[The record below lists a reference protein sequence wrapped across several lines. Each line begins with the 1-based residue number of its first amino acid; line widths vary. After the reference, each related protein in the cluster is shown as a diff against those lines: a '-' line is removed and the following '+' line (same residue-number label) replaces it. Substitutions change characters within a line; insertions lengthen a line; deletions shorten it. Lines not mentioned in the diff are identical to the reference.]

1 MTFRSSLQSLLLC
14 ALLLGGPLLRTEAQ
28 TAASTTLEGA
38 LSAVVTVAVYE
49 TEFGKRSL
57 GFRGG
62 PANAAD
68 QAYAKMLD
76 LSGASG
82 SGSGFI
88 INQGGRP
95 LIVTNAHVIEQAA
108 DKDGALYVFTI
119 NRNKYKARVI
129 GGDSFYDLA
138 ILEFIDKPGS
148 EISALD
154 IRTDAAH
161 IGEPVYAI
169 GNPLGEYPYSV
180 SEGIISARNRV
191 RGGLTG
197 KFGFLQTTATVI
209 WGNSG
214 GPLVDAQGRVVGI
227 NSQIAFAQQGNQS
240 IWQPQINFA
249 LEMPIAKRL
258 IDELLENRIV
268 SRSYFGVELTQK
280 RSAYSPNSREYGYYG
295 RTYPSDPLPIVGKVI
310 EGSPAA
316 ALKPYAGYAVTAIDG
331 EAVRNLEEVLGKLEG
346 SKAGQAMTF
355 TVKKDGKTEQ
365 VSITPTAL
373 DGANAAR
380 IGEAFLRTASA
391 AYTTEGK
398 SLVLRFGAAGSE
410 NKGMNGGLQ
419 KGNALD
425 FTAERNPV
433 SLSGDWQALGIGYFQ
448 QQGQESMW
456 RVQDLADVG
465 TAARL
470 TGLLGIVD
478 IALFRKGSNPDVSD
492 NYRMKRINLSGNDHQ
507 LQQTL
512 WY

>member
-1 MTFRSSLQSLLLC
+1 MTRSFLKSFLCFVLLL
-14 ALLLGGPLLRTEAQ
+14 
-28 TAASTTLEGA
+28 AASLRQAHAQPASPAILEGA

-49 TEFGKRSL
+49 TDFAKRSL
-57 GFRGG
+57 GFRGA
-62 PANAAD
+62 PAD

-88 INQGGRP
+88 IRRGDQM
-95 LIVTNAHVIEQAA
+95 LVITNAHVIEQAA
-108 DKDGALYVFTI
+108 DKDGAIYVFTI
-119 NRNKYKARVI
+119 NRNKYKAKVI

-138 ILEFIDKPGS
+138 ILEFIEKPGN
-148 EISALD
+148 EVTALE
-154 IRTDAAH
+154 IRTTPAN

-214 GPLVDAQGRVVGI
+214 GPLVDAQGQVIGI

-258 IDELLENRIV
+258 IDELLENNIV
-268 SRSYFGVELTQK
+268 SRSYFGLELSQK
-280 RSAYSPNSREYGYYG
+280 RSAYAPGSREYGYYG
-295 RTYPSDPLPIVGKVI
+295 RSYPSDEFPVVGKVI
-310 EGSPAA
+310 DGSPAA
-316 ALKPYAGYAVTAIDG
+316 ALKNYAGYSVTAVDG
-331 EAVRNLEEVLGKLEG
+331 EAVRNLEEVLGKLEQT
-346 SKAGQAMTF
+346 KAGKAVTF
-355 TVKKDGKTEQ
+355 TLKKDGRTEQ
-365 VSITPTAL
+365 VTVTPTAL
-373 DGANAAR
+373 DMQGAAK
-380 IGEAFLRTASA
+380 IGEAFLRMANA
-391 AYTTEGK
+391 AYSQEGQN
-398 SLVLRFGAAGSE
+398 VMLRFGGTGTGTGAGGS
-410 NKGMNGGLQ
+410 GMLQ
-419 KGNALD
+419 KGTSLETNAPKTE
-425 FTAERNPV
+425 TA
-433 SLSGDWQALGIGYFQ
+433 LSGEWQALGIGYFQ
-448 QQGQESMW
+448 QRGVESLW

-478 IALFRKGSNPDVSD
+478 IALFRKGSNPNQSD
-492 NYRMKRINLSGNDHQ
+492 NYRMKRVNISGNDHQ

>member
-1 MTFRSSLQSLLLC
+1 MNVRNLLQSFLLA
-14 ALLLGGPLLRTEAQ
+14 ALLLGGTLARAQ
-28 TAASTTLEGA
+28 APSPTSSTLEGA

-49 TEFGKRSL
+49 TDFAKRSL
-57 GFRGG
+57 GFRGA
-62 PANAAD
+62 PAD

-88 INQGGRP
+88 IRRGDQ
-95 LIVTNAHVIEQAA
+95 LLVITNAHVIEQAA
-108 DKDGALYVFTI
+108 DKDGSIYVFTI
-119 NRNKYKARVI
+119 NRNKYKAKVI

-138 ILEFIDKPGS
+138 ILEFVDKPGAEVS
-148 EISALD
+148 SLEL
-154 IRTDAAH
+154 RTSPAH

-180 SEGIISARNRV
+180 SEGIVSAKNRV

-214 GPLVDAQGRVVGI
+214 GPLVDAQGQVIGI

-249 LEMPIAKRL
+249 LEMPIASRL
-258 IDELLENRIV
+258 ISELLENGIV
-268 SRSYFGVELTQK
+268 SRSYFGLELSQK
-280 RSAYSPNSREYGYYG
+280 RSAYNPGSREYGYYS
-295 RTYPSDPLPIVGKVI
+295 RSYPSDEFPVVGKVI
-310 EGSPAA
+310 EGSPAM
-316 ALKPYAGYAVTAIDG
+316 ALKPYAGYSVTAIDG
-331 EAVRNLEEVLGKLEG
+331 EAVRNLEEVLGKFES
-346 SKAGQAMTF
+346 SKAGQAVTF
-355 TVKKDGKTEQ
+355 TLKKDGKTEQ

-373 DGANAAR
+373 NVDNSAR
-380 IGEAFLRTASA
+380 IGEAFLKMANA
-391 AYTTEGK
+391 AYAQEARTV
-398 SLVLRFGAAGSE
+398 LLRFGQAGS
-410 NKGMNGGLQ
+410 GSGSGTLQ
-419 KGNALD
+419 KGSSID
-425 FTAERNPV
+425 FASERSETA
-433 SLSGDWQALGIGYFQ
+433 LSGEWQALGIGYYQ
-448 QQGQESMW
+448 QQGAESMW

-470 TGLLGIVD
+470 SGLLGVVD
-478 IALFRKGSNPDVSD
+478 IALFRKGSNPNVSD
-492 NYRMKRINLSGNDHQ
+492 NYRMKRVTISGNNHQ

>member
-1 MTFRSSLQSLLLC
+1 MNLRFLLQSFLLC
-14 ALLLGGPLLRTEAQ
+14 ALLLAGPLLRAQAQ
-28 TAASTTLEGA
+28 TATSTTLEGA

-49 TEFGKRSL
+49 TDFAKRSM
-57 GFRGG
+57 GFRGA
-62 PANAAD
+62 PAD
-68 QAYAKMLD
+68 LAYAKMLD

-88 INQGGRP
+88 IRRDDRNFV
-95 LIVTNAHVIEQAA
+95 ITNAHVIEQAA
-108 DKDGALYVFTI
+108 DKDGAIYVFTI
-119 NRNKYKARVI
+119 NRNKYKAKVV
-129 GGDSFYDLA
+129 GGDSFYDIAL
-138 ILEFIDKPGS
+138 LEFIDAPGA
-148 EISALD
+148 EISSLEL
-154 IRTDAAH
+154 RSEAAH

-180 SEGIISARNRV
+180 SEGIISAKNRV

-249 LEMPIAKRL
+249 LEMPVAKRL
-258 IDELLENRIV
+258 IDELLENGIV
-268 SRSYFGVELTQK
+268 SRAYFGLELSQR
-280 RSAYSPNSREYGYYG
+280 RSAYNPGSREYGYYS
-295 RTYPSDPLPIVGKVI
+295 RSYPSDSLPLVGKVI
-310 EGSPAA
+310 DGSPAA
-316 ALKPYAGYAVTAIDG
+316 ALKPYMGYAVTAVDG
-331 EAVRNLEEVLGKLEG
+331 ETVRNLEEVLGKLEQ
-346 SKAGQAMTF
+346 SRAGQAVTF
-355 TVKKDGKTEQ
+355 TLSKGGRSEQ
-365 VSITPTAL
+365 VSVTPTKL
-373 DGANAAR
+373 NETNAAL
-380 IGEAFLRTASA
+380 IGEAFLRTAGA
-391 AYTTEGK
+391 AYGTE
-398 SLVLRFGAAGSE
+398 SQAVVLRFGGS
-410 NKGMNGGLQ
+410 GSGSTNGGLQ
-419 KGNALD
+419 KGSALD
-425 FTAERNPV
+425 FTAAKSETALN
-433 SLSGDWQALGIGYFQ
+433 GDWQALGIGYYQ
-448 QQGQESMW
+448 QQGSESMW

-478 IALFRKGSNPDVSD
+478 IALFRKGANPNVSD